1 MKETDDYDESEGKKA
16 VKEFSWMPA
25 GCSPLADGE
34 YDAII
39 LGTGLTECTISG
51 LLSVSGKRVLHLDRN
66 NYYGAETASLGL
78 VDLYKKFRD
87 GEPAKKELGHPR
99 NWNVD
104 LVPKFIMACGK
115 LVKILLHSKVTRY
128 LEFKSIDGS
137 YVFKDGKVQKNYDKE
152 KPSTWLK
159 GKRLDQ
165 VTTKDLY
172 AEYGLDANTQA
183 FTGHAMALHRDDDY
197 LDQPAEATA
206 EAIQLYA
213 YSLERYGKSPYIYPL
228 YGLGGLPEGFSRL
241 AAVNGGVYMLNKGVD
256 EILLNEDGVA
266 WGIKTDN
273 EVAKAPII
281 VGDPSYFS
289 PSKSRLVGKVVRSIC
304 ILDHPIA
311 GTDNA
316 ESVQIIIPASQV
328 KRRNDIY
335 VCMVSST
342 HNVSADGTYIA
353 ICSTTVET
361 SNPLKELEPGF
372 ALLGKVL
379 ERFDA
384 VSDLLDPVSDGV
396 HDKCFISKSYDAT
409 QEMFKECT
417 FRPNIKPLPSSY
429 GAMKDS
435 GTPFH
440 ARVTKWS
447 KDKEA
452 EVRKKTLLME
462 QNEVAE
468 CTFRPKI
475 SRNSERAIREMRGSI
490 REDVGDRLYKS
501 SSLYAEQRY
510 RLIEEERVRED
521 NEEKTQCT
529 FQPKLFTKRFNET
542 SGINPRYSRPQ
553 SASAA
558 SLHNMQNETARDHN
572 SKECTF
578 TPQINKIKPNMSS
591 AKLYVSTN
599 VVERLSR
606 TNGSSTAVAKATSDD
621 SIPRVVDT
629 TFVIGDSNTSGRAG
643 AVIDITSFM
652 SNLTGPQKNYQTPSS
667 NSAKPSESEPQK
679 SRELTEEE
687 LKERQKKFETFL
699 NRQQQ
704 ILKRKE
710 DNVRVIS
717 EATAPKFQP
726 KFCKKSIEMTE
737 EKFANA
743 RFLDRVDKD
752 VQRRL
757 STEQNL
763 SVNLEKECTFQPKIN
778 EKSEKLRPRT
788 AFELSRGDFFRKETN
803 RRMLKM
809 QNDEL
814 EQSALT
820 FQPKLSAYAENA
832 KSALQLNND
841 PSYFLDW
848 FKEKVT
854 EKENLRQLELQRRAE
869 EEVSNCTFSPKTID
883 CPEYVKR
890 IAKSMSIVKSARST
904 AQPEEPEKPDWR

>member
-1 MKETDDYDESEGKKA
+1 
-16 VKEFSWMPA
+16 
-25 GCSPLADGE
+25 
-34 YDAII
+34 
-39 LGTGLTECTISG
+39 
-51 LLSVSGKRVLHLDRN
+51 
-66 NYYGAETASLGL
+66 
-78 VDLYKKFRD
+78 
-87 GEPAKKELGHPR
+87 
-99 NWNVD
+99 
-104 LVPKFIMACGK
+104 
-115 LVKILLHSKVTRY
+115 
-128 LEFKSIDGS
+128 
-137 YVFKDGKVQKNYDKE
+137 
-152 KPSTWLK
+152 
-159 GKRLDQ
+159 
-165 VTTKDLY
+165 
-172 AEYGLDANTQA
+172 
-183 FTGHAMALHRDDDY
+183 
-197 LDQPAEATA
+197 
-206 EAIQLYA
+206 
-213 YSLERYGKSPYIYPL
+213 
-228 YGLGGLPEGFSRL
+228 
-241 AAVNGGVYMLNKGVD
+241 
-256 EILLNEDGVA
+256 
-266 WGIKTDN
+266 
-273 EVAKAPII
+273 
-281 VGDPSYFS
+281 
-289 PSKSRLVGKVVRSIC
+289 
-304 ILDHPIA
+304 
-311 GTDNA
+311 
-316 ESVQIIIPASQV
+316 
-328 KRRNDIY
+328 
-335 VCMVSST
+335 
-342 HNVSADGTYIA
+342 
-353 ICSTTVET
+353 
-361 SNPLKELEPGF
+361 
-372 ALLGKVL
+372 
-379 ERFDA
+379 
-384 VSDLLDPVSDGV
+384 
-396 HDKCFISKSYDAT
+396 
-409 QEMFKECT
+409 
-417 FRPNIKPLPSSY
+417 
-429 GAMKDS
+429 
-435 GTPFH
+435 
-440 ARVTKWS
+440 
-447 KDKEA
+447 
-452 EVRKKTLLME
+452 
-462 QNEVAE
+462 
-468 CTFRPKI
+468 
-475 SRNSERAIREMRGSI
+475 
-490 REDVGDRLYKS
+490 
-501 SSLYAEQRY
+501 
-510 RLIEEERVRED
+510 
-521 NEEKTQCT
+521 
-529 FQPKLFTKRFNET
+529 
-542 SGINPRYSRPQ
+542 
-553 SASAA
+553 
-558 SLHNMQNETARDHN
+558 
-572 SKECTF
+572 
-578 TPQINKIKPNMSS
+578 MSS

-757 STEQNL
+757 STEQ
-763 SVNLEKECTFQPKIN
+763 IN